1 MKTLLTLL
9 STLLF
14 SVSALANQPLLT
26 PQELSGKSNDS
37 KLKILDIRDPK
48 AYAENHIPG
57 ALSAPYGK
65 WRGPKENPGELP
77 SLAKLT
83 ELVQSL
89 GIEPNQHI
97 VVTSSGGDETDFGAS
112 ARVYWT
118 LKVLGLKNLSILNGG
133 LKAWTQAKLPLS
145 QQITI
150 ANKSHFSPKI
160 NEDLIA
166 TKEELLRKTAA
177 GSASLI
183 DARPKAFFDGDTRHQ
198 AAKVPGTLK
207 GATNLEHSKW
217 FNKNDATFTNASNA
231 QKIASEASLK
241 SDGEVI
247 LFCNTGHWA
256 ATNWFALSEVL
267 GKKNV
272 SMYAGSMVEFTKN
285 PEAET
290 LANVP
295 SRNKQLWIDLK
306 LFAERTFN

>member
-1 MKTLLTLL
+1 MKILFTLL
-9 STLLF
+9 SALF
-14 SVSALANQPLLT
+14 ISLNAWANQPLLT
-26 PQELSGKSNDS
+26 PQELDS
-37 KLKILDIRDPK
+37 KSKDNKVKILDIRDPK
-48 AYAENHIPG
+48 SYAENHIPG
-57 ALSAPYGK
+57 ALNAPYGK

-89 GIEPNQHI
+89 GIHSNQHI
-97 VVTSSGGDETDFGAS
+97 VITSSGVDETDFGAS

-118 LKVLGLKNLSILNGG
+118 LKVLGLSNLSILNGG
-133 LKAWTQAKLPLS
+133 IKAWTNAKLPLNKEIIS
-145 QQITI
+145 V
-150 ANKSHFSPKI
+150 NKSNFTPKI

-166 TKEELLRKTAA
+166 SKEELLKKSAN
-177 GSASLI
+177 GSAHLI
-183 DARPKAFFDGDTRHQ
+183 DARPKAFFNGETRHQ
-198 AAKVPGTLK
+198 AAKIPGTLK

-217 FNKNDATFTNASNA
+217 FNKNEATFINPHSA
-231 QKIASEASLK
+231 QKVAQEANLK
-241 SDGEVI
+241 QDGETI

-267 GKKNV
+267 GQKNV
-272 SMYAGSMVEFTKN
+272 SMYAGSMVEFTKD
-285 PEAET
+285 PEVNS